1 MGARSLQEC
10 LSIQLSRK
18 ETDKPLISLSK
29 KIIDTAF
36 DEFSRKHYKKL
47 QDRFNINEDELR
59 AVFDEISKLNPKPGG
74 ALSEGSQNNHIVP
87 DFILTIENGSL

>member
-1 MGARSLQEC
+1 MSFQGN
-10 LSIQLSRK
+10 I
-18 ETDKPLISLSK
+18 T
-29 KIIDTAF
+29 
-36 DEFSRKHYKKL
+36 KL

-87 DFILTIENGSL
+87 DFILTIENGSLNVTLNRRNTPDLSFK